1 MGATRQRTV
10 TRTVSR
16 TIEHTIAPPPTAP
29 PLDDLPQHL
38 VARLAALAT
47 TFVEMQ
53 QGLRPVTSLDAIA
66 SAAARRRI
74 LALTAGATHRRSGS
88 TFRTAP
94 VVILRVHAMFPSA
107 GAIEGSVV
115 VQCDGRVRAIA
126 LRLERWDAGWT
137 LVEIAP
143 PEGGLHAV
151 TTPASSSMPPA
162 PTTRPRSSTRPPV
175 RRTSRRQDHGVAEGR
190 QAAP

>member
-1 MGATRQRTV
+1 LGATRQRTV
-10 TRTVSR
+10 SR
-16 TIEHTIAPPPTAP
+16 TTEHTLPSPPTAP
-29 PLDDLPQHL
+29 LLDDLPEHL
-38 VARLAALAT
+38 VARLAVLAT

-53 QGLRPVTSLDAIA
+53 HGLRPVSSLDAIA

-74 LALTAGATHRRSGS
+74 LALTAGAMHRRSGS

-94 VVILRVHAMFPSA
+94 VLVLRVHAMFPSA

-151 TTPASSSMPPA
+151 ITPAGSSMSA
-162 PTTRPRSSTRPPV
+162 MPTTRLRSSTRPPV
-175 RRTSRRQDHGVAEGR
+175 GRTSRREDREVTEGR

>member
-1 MGATRQRTV
+1 LGATRQRTV
-10 TRTVSR
+10 AR
-16 TIEHTIAPPPTAP
+16 TIEHALAPPPTAP

-53 QGLRPVTSLDAIA
+53 HGLRPVTSLDAIA
-66 SAAARRRI
+66 STAARRRI

-94 VVILRVHAMFPSA
+94 IVVLRVHAMFPSA
-107 GAIEGSVV
+107 GAIESSVI

-151 TTPASSSMPPA
+151 ITPASSNMSA
-162 PTTRPRSSTRPPV
+162 ASSTRPRSSTRPPA
-175 RRTSRRQDHGVAEGR
+175 RSPSRRQDHGMAEGR